1 MWPDDPIT
9 ESPGMVSQSRIDL
22 PLRPPLHHDFNAA
35 RGIMWGQLFGAE
47 LWLVIVGVVLLLVAC
62 VTL

>member
-9 ESPGMVSQSRIDL
+9 ESGPVAPPSRIDL
-22 PLRPPLHHDFNAA
+22 PLRPPVLHEQFNAA

-47 LWLVIVGVVLLLVAC
+47 LWLVIVAVVFVAC
-62 VTL
+62 AL